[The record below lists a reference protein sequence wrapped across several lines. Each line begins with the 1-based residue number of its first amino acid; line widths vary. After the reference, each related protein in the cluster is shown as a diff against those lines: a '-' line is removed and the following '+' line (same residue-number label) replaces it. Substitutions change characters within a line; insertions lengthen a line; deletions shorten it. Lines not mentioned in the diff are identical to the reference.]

1 MTPDILEYLLRATAI
16 WVVLLAYY
24 YLALRR
30 TNFRFQ
36 RFYLLGGLLFGVVVP
51 LLPALAFG
59 AALPVASL
67 PALDFAAPVFVPSPS
82 NAVTETGWTWVEVLP
97 WVYVLGAAFFGART
111 LVQWKVLW
119 QWLTTGTRSEYLG
132 YRLIRHQSIPAPFV
146 AFGWIF
152 LPAEMPDA
160 DLENTALI
168 HEAAHLRSRHHYD
181 TLLLTLGSLLLW
193 FHPLFWV
200 FRRQLATVHEYEADA
215 AVIQTVP
222 VRTYGLQLLQ
232 ASLGPAGYPGL
243 FSSPLKER
251 IDMITNNDRARKL
264 RLLPLLTLCLL
275 LLGLVVACSDVG
287 EDIQSPRSEA
297 IPGLEY
303 VVGDPEA
310 IVTPDDYPKPSGM
323 EAEAPTWDNLIK
335 GIYQEI
341 RYPAAARQAGKV
353 GFIRLL
359 VDVSEKGDVTNITTI
374 GLDPSEDEDTSNNLV
389 VVGYTDA
396 KKIEQNPTASPFTEE
411 INRMVNALAP
421 FTPATLNG
429 KPTAVTLSF
438 DLQFKLE

>member
-1 MTPDILEYLLRATAI
+1 MSPDTLEYLLRLTMIWAI
-16 WVVLLAYY
+16 LLAYY
-24 YLALRR
+24 YLALGQ
-30 TNFRFQ
+30 TSFRFQ

-51 LLPALAFG
+51 LLPALAVGGKLPVVQVPALSFAPAVFIVETG
-59 AALPVASL
+59 AALTE
-67 PALDFAAPVFVPSPS
+67 PA
-82 NAVTETGWTWVEVLP
+82 WTWAELLP
-97 WVYVLGAAFFGART
+97 WLYALGIALFGART
-111 LVQWKVLW
+111 LVQWRVLW
-119 QWLTTGTRSEYLG
+119 QWITAGTRSDYGGL
-132 YRLIRHQSIPAPFV
+132 RLVRHKSIPAPFV

-152 LPAEMPDA
+152 LPERMPDA
-160 DLENTALI
+160 SLESTALI

-215 AVIQTVP
+215 TVIQTVP

-264 RLLPLLTLCLL
+264 RLLPTLTLCLL
-275 LLGLVVACSDVG
+275 LLGLVVACSDVA

-297 IPGLEY
+297 IPGIEY
-303 VVGDPEA
+303 VTGDPEA
-310 IVTPDDYPKPSGM
+310 IVTPDEYPKPSGT
-323 EAEAPTWDNLIK
+323 EAEAPTWDNLVK

-341 RYPAAARQAGKV
+341 RYPANARQAGQT

-359 VDVSEKGDVTNITTI
+359 VNVSEKGGVTNITTV
-374 GLDPSEDEDTSNNLV
+374 GMDPSEDEDTSNNV
-389 VVGYTDA
+389 VIVGYTDA
-396 KKIEQNPTASPFTEE
+396 NKIENDPTAAPFTEE
-411 INRMVNALAP
+411 LNRMVNALAP
-421 FTPATLNG
+421 FTPAQLNG
-429 KPTAVTLSF
+429 KPTAVALSF
-438 DLQFKLE
+438 DFQFKLE